1 MYEEETSKCW
11 VKNIEPEEGEKTL
24 YSDTSALGKNMYVR
38 ERPSLACGTA
48 TPEFRKVE
56 KNENP
61 TNDELT
67 NVVLQ

>member
-1 MYEEETSKCW
+1 MYEEKTSKCW
-11 VKNIEPEEGEKTL
+11 VKDIEPEEGEKTL
-24 YSDTSALGKNMYVR
+24 YLALGKHMYVR